1 MLLKMLVDQKK
12 QCQVLLDLFRIT
24 KRNSNFERIVFKK
37 TQRELQR
44 LDEMAKAAAIGQ

>member
-24 KRNSNFERIVFKK
+24 KKNSHFERIVFKRA
-37 TQRELQR
+37 QHELQKF
-44 LDEMAKAAAIGQ
+44 DEIAKTAAN